1 MQIEEIKQK
10 AKAAGLKVPAGKVK
24 KLELIRRIQAAE
36 GNFPCFGTSDG
47 YCDQTGCCFAPDC
60 LTKNY

>member
-1 MQIEEIKQK
+1 MQIEEIKK
-10 AKAAGLKVPAGKVK
+10 MAKSIGVKVPAGKSK
-24 KLELIRRIQAAE
+24 KLELIRKIQEAE

-47 YCDQTGCCFAPDC
+47 YCDQVSCSFGPDC